1 MLEPNPNL
9 LSNSFS
15 RAGRVLAFTAAA
27 WIALVLAMLGGR
39 AAAGA
44 LTLGPAA
51 ALVLKSIVP
60 ALVAIGA
67 TVMCEARLS
76 GRPLRECWRAVGFRS
91 PRPGQLRVVGV
102 ALIPIALAY
111 VAIFTFVRV
120 PFETEAMLPLLIAKY
135 AIAQGIAEEVLF
147 RGFAFRHLRVGRT
160 FGRAALLSAVIFAAV
175 HLTNLLK
182 GMTAEVVIGMA
193 ISTVYAFVLAFPFA
207 LLFERGGGSL
217 AGVSLLHFAI
227 DSNNWFPKLGESA
240 AGLIIYVFGGT
251 FAALGVTWW
260 LTRRWL
266 PVSPESTRATS

>member
-1 MLEPNPNL
+1 MAEPNQAP
-9 LSNSFS
+9 SFS
-15 RAGRVLAFTAAA
+15 SAGHVLAFTAAA
-27 WIALVLAMLGGR
+27 WIALVLAMLGAR

-44 LTLGPAA
+44 VGVGPGA
-51 ALVLKSIVP
+51 ALVLKGIVP

-67 TVMCEARLS
+67 TIACEARIS
-76 GRPLRECWRAVGFRS
+76 GRPLRECMRAVGFRS
-91 PRPGQLRVVGV
+91 PRPGQLRVVGL
-102 ALIPIALAY
+102 ALIPIAASY
-111 VAIFTFVRV
+111 AVIFALLRV
-120 PFETEAMLPLLIAKY
+120 PFETEAMLPLVIAKY

-147 RGFAFRHLRVGRT
+147 RGFAFRHLRAGRT

-217 AGVSLLHFAI
+217 AGVSLLHFVI

-240 AGLIIYVFGGT
+240 AGLAVYVFGGT
-251 FAALGVTWW
+251 FGALALTWW

-266 PVSPESTRATS
+266 PAPEDPP